1 MAQKQ
6 RKYLKSKIDDGT
18 TREDERHKYNTTMSE
33 LLSDGN
39 NSGSGYDKIQ
49 HPSINHHQ
57 HKRFNSP
64 TEYINELGGSKS
76 FVIEKIL
83 IANNGVGAVKAI
95 RSMRKWC
102 YEVFGNERA
111 IKFIVMAT
119 PEDLRYVSVIIQCNR

>member
-1 MAQKQ
+1 
-6 RKYLKSKIDDGT
+6 
-18 TREDERHKYNTTMSE
+18 MSE
-33 LLSDGN
+33 LS
-39 NSGSGYDKIQ
+39 SMMKSATATAAAATSKSFYDKTNN
-49 HPSINHHQ
+49 PSHRLFQ
-57 HKRFNSP
+57 SP
-64 TEYINELGGSKS
+64 HDYVEELGLEKG

-119 PEDLRYVSVIIQCNR
+119 PEDLRYVTFCSIL

>member
-1 MAQKQ
+1 
-6 RKYLKSKIDDGT
+6 
-18 TREDERHKYNTTMSE
+18 MSE
-33 LLSDGN
+33 LLPP
-39 NSGSGYDKIQ
+39 GSSTSKSSSTSTSTFYDKIQ

-57 HKRFNSP
+57 HKRFHSP

-119 PEDLRYVSVIIQCNR
+119 PEDLRYVHVSVVFIIQLCNLCCFP

>member
-1 MAQKQ
+1 
-6 RKYLKSKIDDGT
+6 
-18 TREDERHKYNTTMSE
+18 MSE
-33 LLSDGN
+33 LLPP
-39 NSGSGYDKIQ
+39 GSSTSKSSSTSTSTFYDKIQ
-49 HPSINHHQ
+49 HPSINNHQ